1 MGNAYFSVVRLQ
13 RGGDWRGGR
22 INTRSGLIWCV
33 VILVYGV
40 SDTERAG
47 TLLAST
53 GNDVPTCTTGQCATT
68 YFEYDSRRE
77 ESGERN

>member
-47 TLLAST
+47 T
-53 GNDVPTCTTGQCATT
+53 GHC
-68 YFEYDSRRE
+68 
-77 ESGERN
+77 